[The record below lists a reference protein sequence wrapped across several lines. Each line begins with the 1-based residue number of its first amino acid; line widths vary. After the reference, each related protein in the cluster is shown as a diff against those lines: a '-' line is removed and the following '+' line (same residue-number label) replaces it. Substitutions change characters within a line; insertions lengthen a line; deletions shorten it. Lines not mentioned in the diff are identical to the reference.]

1 MSSPP
6 PHVDKARVVA
16 ALLAQAQAELDGM
29 EAVAEAARDEATSTE
44 TKAEGKYD
52 TRATEASYLA
62 RGQAWRILA
71 LRKQVAWLSS
81 DAPLKPL
88 REPVV
93 QVGALV
99 TLSGPRGDLLFIAP
113 IGGGRVEVDDQTVL
127 VISPSA
133 PLGEAMVELE
143 TGDTF
148 DVDSPRG
155 ILHYTITAIW

>member
-1 MSSPP
+1 MISSAPAP
-6 PHVDKARVVA
+6 AKARVVA
-16 ALLAQAQAELDGM
+16 ELLAQVQAELDGM
-29 EAVAEAARDEATSTE
+29 EAVAEAARDEATSSE

-62 RGQAWRILA
+62 RGQAWRIVS

-81 DAPLKPL
+81 NAPLQPL
-88 REPVV
+88 EEPIV

-99 TLSGPRGDLLFIAP
+99 AVSGPRADLLFVAP
-113 IGGGRVEVDDQTVL
+113 IGGGRVEVDGQTVL

-133 PLGEAMVELE
+133 PLGAAMAELE

-148 DVDSPRG
+148 EVDSPKG
-155 ILHYTITAIW
+155 LVHYTIDGIW